1 MDVDRTVVEL
11 YKFLKKHASI
21 PFKLE
26 KPATP
31 EPVISTKKAGE
42 KIEGDSGK
50 DELWWSLQRTE
61 CVTGYI

>member
-31 EPVISTKKAGE
+31 EPVISTMKSDE
-42 KIEGDSGK
+42 KIEGDSSK
-50 DELWWSLQRTE
+50 DEL
-61 CVTGYI
+61 